1 MVLLRHKSLRLKSS
15 PIEFGIVS
23 IGKLDKSNT
32 ARYFGLEEIEEY
44 HKDNVVLVSNV
55 MKVRSLD
62 GSMVDRMSLLHWSTA
77 TRREYD
83 STSIASLFPS

>member
-1 MVLLRHKSLRLKSS
+1 MSSRHKSLRLNSS

-23 IGKLDKSNT
+23 IGKPDKSNT

-44 HKDNVVLVSNV
+44 HTDNALLVSNV
-55 MKVRSLD
+55 IKVRSLD
-62 GSMVDRMSLLHWSTA
+62 GSMVDGMPLLHWSTA

-83 STSIASLFPS
+83 PTSTASLFPP